1 MTAGKPEGV
10 EIFFSD
16 EACTTPVDVETI
28 KAGDKIYIKYP
39 EHIPGEPVT
48 PGEYVTFYEVYEGQV
63 SPERKVPLAELEN
76 FLKGMTAG
84 MPAGVEIGLFSD
96 EACTTPVD
104 VETIKAGDR
113 IYIKYPEYSDL
124 PDVPDLPDVNLPDVC
139 KW

>member
-1 MTAGKPEGV
+1 MTAGGKIEL
-10 EIFFSD
+10 FSD

-28 KAGDKIYIKYP
+28 KAGDKIYIKVSGDIHDEP
-39 EHIPGEPVT
+39 VIPGEYFIVCF
-48 PGEYVTFYEVYEGQV
+48 VDEGQV

-104 VETIKAGDR
+104 VETIEAGDK
-113 IYIKYPEYSDL
+113 IYIKYPEYI
-124 PDVPDLPDVNLPDVC
+124 PVNQM
-139 KW
+139 